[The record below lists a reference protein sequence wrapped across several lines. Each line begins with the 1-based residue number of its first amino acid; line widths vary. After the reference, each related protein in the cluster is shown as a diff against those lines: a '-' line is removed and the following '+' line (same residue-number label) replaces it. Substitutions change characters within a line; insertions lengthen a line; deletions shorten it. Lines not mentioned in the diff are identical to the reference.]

1 MAVVAVIALSICA
14 SVAHVAGIATT
25 RIAQRHA
32 GLEAS
37 AMRVD
42 VQPASATADPMTLL
56 LDVPP
61 ASAEAI
67 SL

>member
-1 MAVVAVIALSICA
+1 MAVVAVIALSVCA
-14 SVAHVAGIATT
+14 SVAHVAGIAST
-25 RIAQRHA
+25 RAAQQHA

-37 AMRVD
+37 ALRVD
-42 VQPASATADPMTLL
+42 AQPASAADDPMISL